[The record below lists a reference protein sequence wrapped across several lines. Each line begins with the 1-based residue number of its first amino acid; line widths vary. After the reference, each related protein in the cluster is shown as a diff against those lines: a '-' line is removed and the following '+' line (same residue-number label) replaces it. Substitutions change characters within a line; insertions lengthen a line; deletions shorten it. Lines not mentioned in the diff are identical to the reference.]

1 MTDKEEVDT
10 EDTEVVETT
19 EQEQIARAQGWRPK
33 EEAEDLVAAGKWV
46 PADEFNRR
54 KEFFDAIHKVNQ
66 KNKRLEEQLNALNE
80 HHLKVKEA
88 ALKQA
93 REELLN
99 EKRAAAK
106 DNDLERIVEI
116 DEKLSELSTQPAPTA
131 PANPTSH
138 PEMEEFVKK
147 NRWYAEDEDLQAFAN
162 GYGAKLEREKPTLS
176 TQEVLDAVEK
186 KVKETFPNKF
196 STTTTTQTQRVSSV
210 SPSRP
215 GPDGPAGI
223 KKKKIAYNDLPDEAK
238 DMHNKLVKS
247 PRNPYGKLTSEQYLK
262 DYALA
267 AGLPYEE

>member
-1 MTDKEEVDT
+1 MSEKEEVDT
-10 EDTEVVETT
+10 ENTEVVETT
-19 EQEQIARAQGWRPK
+19 EQEQIARAQGWKPK
-33 EEAEDLVAAGKWV
+33 EEAADLVDAGKWV
-46 PADEFNRR
+46 NYDEFNRR

-116 DEKLSELSTQPAPTA
+116 DEKLSELASQPAPIA
-131 PANPTSH
+131 PSNPAAH
-138 PEMEEFVKK
+138 PDMDEFVSK
-147 NRWYAEDEDLQAFAN
+147 NKWYVEDEDLQAFAN
-162 GYGAKLEREKPTLS
+162 GYGAKIEREHPNMT
-176 TQEVLDAVEK
+176 TPEVLAAVEK

-196 STTTTTQTQRVSSV
+196 ATPTTQRVSSV

-215 GPDGPAGI
+215 GPDGPGAT
-223 KKKKIAYNDLPDEAK
+223 KKKRITYNDLPDEAK

-247 PRNPYGKLTSEQYLK
+247 SRNPYGKLTSEQYLK
-262 DYALA
+262 DYATTS
-267 AGLPYEE
+267 GLPYEE